1 MISHWVGST
10 LAQDLTG
17 NRTTKELVNI
27 SCDIIHATSYTLELV
42 FVLALEKKKVM
53 DKLTLS

>member
-1 MISHWVGST
+1 M
-10 LAQDLTG
+10 AQDLTG
-17 NRTTKELVNI
+17 NRTIKELINI